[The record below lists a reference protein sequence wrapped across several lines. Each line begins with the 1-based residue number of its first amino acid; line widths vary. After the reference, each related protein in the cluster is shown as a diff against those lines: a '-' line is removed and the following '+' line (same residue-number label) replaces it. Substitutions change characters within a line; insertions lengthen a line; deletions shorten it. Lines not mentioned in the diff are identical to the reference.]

1 MNVRLDPL
9 RKINFTEMRELVSG
23 TTIYEKS
30 LKKFKIL
37 DIKPSKK
44 LWQEGKFYYQ
54 YFLE

>member
-44 LWQEGKFYYQ
+44 LWQVGKFYYQ